1 MELVGALESLC
12 SVHQAKGLKRQII
25 VANRVKNMNA
35 NVLNNADHIHA
46 AIDRDVCIRFR
57 YFDYG
62 VKMERILR
70 KKAHGMW
77 SVRWRWC
84 TATITITWWAMCR
97 KKTW

>member
-62 VKMERILR
+62 VKRRMVCGQSAGAGVLR
-70 KKAHGMW
+70 
-77 SVRWRWC
+77 R
-84 TATITITWWAMCR
+84 
-97 KKTW
+97 